1 MILFQTNL
9 PKKGQITNIRNS
21 TIETYPKQ
29 LKDRWSMSNQ
39 NITLFN
45 GIYNRLYAIQL
56 SGTNDAILLEAAKES
71 FRYQARR
78 NLLQARAHIIHSS
91 LSVQVVREAR

>member
-71 FRYQARR
+71 FRTKRDEIYFK
-78 NLLQARAHIIHSS
+78 LEHI
-91 LSVQVVREAR
+91 